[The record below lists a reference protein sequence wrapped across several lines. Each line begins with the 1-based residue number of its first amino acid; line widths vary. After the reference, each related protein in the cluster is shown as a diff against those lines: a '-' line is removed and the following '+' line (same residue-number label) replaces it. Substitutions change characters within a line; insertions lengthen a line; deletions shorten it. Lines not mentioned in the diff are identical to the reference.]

1 MVFNHVPVMPG
12 EVISSLDIK
21 PGGIYIDCTV
31 GGGGHSRLIAEK
43 LSREAGGRLIGID
56 QDESALKAASQKLS
70 EYNDVVTLVHS
81 NFSELGCILT
91 ELGVKYSDGI
101 LIDLGVSSCQL
112 DTPERGFSYMHDAPL
127 DMRMDKTSALSAYD
141 IVNGWSEAELAHIL
155 FEYGEERFSKKIAS
169 EIVKRRQES
178 PIKTT
183 LELVKLCRDVVPS
196 KFAATGGN
204 PAKRTFQA
212 IRIAVNGEL
221 DVIEPVIDTAVDV
234 LSAGGRLSVI
244 TFHSLED
251 RIVKKCFAE
260 YACGCTCPPDFP
272 VCVCG
277 HKKRVMLL
285 TKKPVVPSEKELREN
300 SRSHSA
306 KLRTVIKL

>member
-70 EYNDVVTLVHS
+70 EYNDVVTLVHR

-101 LIDLGVSSCQL
+101 LIDLGVSSYQL

-141 IVNGWSEAELAHIL
+141 IVNGWSESELARIL

-169 EIVKRRQES
+169 EIVKRRKES

-251 RIVKKCFAE
+251 RIVKNVFQDAAK
-260 YACGCTCPPDFP
+260 GCTCPPSFP

-277 HKKRVMLL
+277 HKPKIKIL
-285 TKKPVVPSEKELREN
+285 TKKPIIATREEVEEN
-300 SRSHSA
+300 PRSRSA
-306 KLRTVIKL
+306 KLRVAERV

>member
-101 LIDLGVSSCQL
+101 LIDLGS
-112 DTPERGFSYMHDAPL
+112 
-127 DMRMDKTSALSAYD
+127 
-141 IVNGWSEAELAHIL
+141 I
-155 FEYGEERFSKKIAS
+155 
-169 EIVKRRQES
+169 
-178 PIKTT
+178 
-183 LELVKLCRDVVPS
+183 
-196 KFAATGGN
+196 
-204 PAKRTFQA
+204 
-212 IRIAVNGEL
+212 
-221 DVIEPVIDTAVDV
+221 V
-234 LSAGGRLSVI
+234 LSARY
-244 TFHSLED
+244 T
-251 RIVKKCFAE
+251 
-260 YACGCTCPPDFP
+260 
-272 VCVCG
+272 
-277 HKKRVMLL
+277 
-285 TKKPVVPSEKELREN
+285 
-300 SRSHSA
+300 
-306 KLRTVIKL
+306 

>member
-1 MVFNHVPVMPG
+1 MVFNHIPVMPG

-56 QDESALKAASQKLS
+56 RDDSALKAASQKLS
-70 EYNDVVTLVHS
+70 EYNDVVTLVHR

-101 LIDLGVSSCQL
+101 LIDLGVSSYQL

-141 IVNGWSEAELAHIL
+141 IVNGWSEAELARIL
-155 FEYGEERFSKKIAS
+155 FEYGEERFSRKIAS
-169 EIVKRRQES
+169 EMVKRRQES

-183 LELVKLCRDVVPS
+183 SELVKLCRDVIPS

-221 DVIEPVIDTAVDV
+221 DVIKPVIDTAVDV
-234 LSAGGRLSVI
+234 LSVGGRLSVI

-251 RIVKKCFAE
+251 RIVKKCFAG

-277 HKKRVMLL
+277 NKKRVSLL
-285 TKKPVVPSEKELREN
+285 TKKPVVPSEEELREN

-306 KLRTVIKL
+306 KLRTVVKL